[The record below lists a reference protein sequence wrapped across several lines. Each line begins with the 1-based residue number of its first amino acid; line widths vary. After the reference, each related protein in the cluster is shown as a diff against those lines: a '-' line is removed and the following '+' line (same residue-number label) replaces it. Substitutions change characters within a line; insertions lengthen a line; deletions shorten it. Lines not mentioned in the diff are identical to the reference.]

1 MDERIPCEVIQD
13 LLPLYV
19 DGLTREI
26 TSREIEQHLAGCGR
40 CRESYEGMKASIDTE
55 KSMQRD
61 EARLEIDYLKT
72 LKKRNIL

>member
-26 TSREIEQHLAGCGR
+26 TSREIGR
-40 CRESYEGMKASIDTE
+40 AHV
-55 KSMQRD
+55 
-61 EARLEIDYLKT
+61 
-72 LKKRNIL
+72 